1 MQYKKLEITLAH
13 PSEERQEI
21 IIATLADM
29 GFDSFDSENESI
41 LSAYIPSSEYDAHA
55 NDITLFRDTL
65 TDASTE
71 LEDMEDVNWNAVWES
86 NFSPIEVNDRCVV
99 RAPFHSVPK
108 VEYDLVIMP
117 KMSFGTGH
125 HATTCLML
133 EHLLNRNIEGLRV
146 LDMGCGT
153 GVLAILA
160 AKRGACHVDAI
171 DIDEW
176 AAENATENIAENNV
190 TERVEVMLGD
200 ASLLKGR
207 CYDLIVANINRNIL
221 LADMARYADT
231 LSDDGTLII
240 SGFLGIDCD
249 ILTQKASSLGLHEE
263 CRTGR
268 DEWFSIVLRK

>member
-1 MQYKKLEITLAH
+1 MRYKRLKITLAQ
-13 PSEERQEI
+13 PSEEQQEI
-21 IIATLADM
+21 IIASLADM

-41 LSAYIPSSEYDAHA
+41 LSAYIPSSEYDVHA
-55 NDITLFRDTL
+55 SDITLFCNTL
-65 TDASTE
+65 DASTE
-71 LEDMEDVNWNAVWES
+71 IEEMEDVNWNAVWES

-133 EHLLNRNIEGLRV
+133 KHLLERDIEGLRV

-176 AAENATENIAENNV
+176 AAENARENITENNV
-190 TERVEVMLGD
+190 AERVEVMLGD

-221 LADMARYADT
+221 LADMSAYADT
-231 LSDDGTLII
+231 LSNGGTLII

-249 ILTQKASSLGLHEE
+249 ILTQKASSLGLREE
-263 CRTGR
+263 CRTCR
-268 DEWFSIVLRK
+268 DDWHSIVLRK